1 MAMQFRNRAN
11 MKHKVVL
18 IDDEPIAHQVLL
30 HHLKK
35 YPNFEIVAQC
45 YSAVEALQVL
55 ANQDIDLLFLDI
67 NMPAL
72 TGIEMLKVVKQCP
85 SVIIVS
91 AHPEYAID
99 GFELNVVDYLLKPV
113 NETRFAQAI
122 DKLSFASTS
131 LSAATSLTLKVGRS
145 LERVTLTD
153 ITYLESY
160 GNYVKVWVKDN
171 MILANTTLK
180 SLIDELP
187 KENFVQINKS
197 TVINLTHIHS
207 VTSKDVTLID
217 GQTKK
222 VSKLFID
229 DTKVL
234 LKSS

>member
-1 MAMQFRNRAN
+1 
-11 MKHKVVL
+11 MKHKIAL
-18 IDDEPIAHQVLL
+18 IDDEPIAHQELL

-35 YPNFEIVAQC
+35 YPNFEVVAQC
-45 YSAVEALQVL
+45 YSAVEALQLL
-55 ANQDIDLLFLDI
+55 ANEDIDLLFLDI

-72 TGIEMLKVVKQCP
+72 TGIEMLKVIKQCP
-85 SVIIVS
+85 PVIIVS
-91 AHPEYAID
+91 AYPEYAID

-122 DKLSFASTS
+122 DKLPFAAISSTIAKS
-131 LSAATSLTLKVGRS
+131 ITLKVGRS
-145 LERVTLTD
+145 LEKVTLTD
-153 ITYLESY
+153 ITYFESY
-160 GNYVKVWVKDN
+160 GNYVKVWNQDN

-207 VTSKDVTLID
+207 VTSKDVTLSD

-222 VSKLFID
+222 VSKLFIE
-229 DTKVL
+229 DTKIL
-234 LKSS
+234 L

>member
-1 MAMQFRNRAN
+1 

-35 YPNFEIVAQC
+35 YPNFEVVSQC

-55 ANQDIDLLFLDI
+55 ANQNIDLLFLDI

-85 SVIIVS
+85 PVIIVS

-131 LSAATSLTLKVGRS
+131 SSAATSLTLKVGRS
-145 LERVTLTD
+145 LEKVTLTD

-160 GNYVKVWVKDN
+160 GNYVKVWVKDT

-207 VTSKDVTLID
+207 VTNKDVTLSD